1 MFIVSKQVNLKEG
14 KNFHFNT
21 WEIEVEDE
29 ELMFESISPGLPCVP
44 ITFQCAG
51 RIKEYENPQE
61 EFGRLAWLAFIL
73 PSPVAVLMA
82 QAAML
87 SYFQWPEAGA
97 KRVLSLNSA

>member
-1 MFIVSKQVNLKEG
+1 MAIHNSTKACRSVAVCLCLMFIVSKQVNLMEG

-61 EFGRLAWLAFIL
+61 EFGRLA
-73 PSPVAVLMA
+73 
-82 QAAML
+82 
-87 SYFQWPEAGA
+87 
-97 KRVLSLNSA
+97 